1 MDKDKICLELI
12 NYCRSNQRVAPKL
25 NKWALL
31 LELIDPARSNES
43 LSIPYYDWEQVG
55 ALVHWLVLEAQIK
68 HAYENGLIDEVTKFL
83 IELKE
88 DDWDHIDDG
97 GIRSDEVKQ
106 PSGGRLTVL
115 IIDIHRYRILTTTW
129 DGGYLN
135 DQFNDLIRSE
145 FDPREE
151 EKQLRVRLAEMLR
164 YVVSQRLAPRRD
176 GGRALLMEIMGYA
189 LPSRRTA

>member
-151 EKQLRVRLAEMLR
+151 EKQLIGNTH
-164 YVVSQRLAPRRD
+164 VSIHWDSESSQNPCFGWRFKGNTTIYLWNSIV
-176 GGRALLMEIMGYA
+176 LV
-189 LPSRRTA
+189 